1 MAACH
6 FFSRFAAKISC
17 QLTSKIQELM
27 NKFYTLLITILGWL
41 SCFSASAQA
50 DSRYY
55 LTDGKEIQ
63 AVNGLT
69 SGYYIIRVLA
79 GQDGTGTP
87 RAKGMLYWNGESQY
101 SHFGFQASK
110 DYSDLVNKAL
120 DIQNAEDVKYI
131 FYISV
136 DADNNFTIK
145 SAGGSRYISKQNAQS
160 ATSHQL
166 IQDAEETDRSSIAEF
181 TIKFTKPSSAGGGNS
196 GPLTF
201 DTKKHFIVKLAGVT
215 TSASDPVYLHNQT
228 YAPYHPLSYY
238 KGYNETGGS
247 CNKLAFFKLSPV
259 ACFTYDYQING
270 ESVKT
275 ESKTGNLDS
284 NYPDL
289 STMPAFCSAT
299 KPTGT
304 VSEADNNTTKVIPVT
319 WSGKFQYT
327 NTLDNANW
335 YYLKF
340 HSGQIV
346 ISNTGESTDIPITT
360 PTAST
365 SQSLSSKELWAFV
378 GNPFEG
384 FQIYN
389 ARKSGDKYGRLKTIT
404 SLNTETGTEG
414 KNARVQVTYND
425 ALAAGE
431 TDKWVIATNSAPNPI
446 TNSFFIGIKVN
457 DNTTYYLNNNATYL
471 TFWTGGQD
479 NNSAF
484 TVNQDISSLLDTQ
497 IRFKNGGDN
506 YAYATF
512 YADYPVQ
519 VESEYIE
526 VFTGTLDEEN
536 GVMRMTK
543 ATDRIIPAN
552 TGVVLRMSLDDF
564 INNFTHSYALTNA
577 TPELQKA
584 SISGTVEA
592 IPLTDENR
600 GNYLVFSKSGDNL
613 GFFAAGSGIT
623 SLAAYKAFLEKPTG
637 QAVRGFKLSFDET
650 TSIDA
655 TPLFG
660 GEANTLNPAA
670 PIYDLSGRRV
680 QRTTRGIYIQQ
691 GKKVFVK

>member
-1 MAACH
+1 MLATDKGNDNIARFTLKFDKPNGQQSGIISINGKSH
-6 FFSRFAAKISC
+6 F
-17 QLTSKIQELM
+17 
-27 NKFYTLLITILGWL
+27 ITKL
-41 SCFSASAQA
+41 SNA
-50 DSRYY
+50 
-55 LTDGKEIQ
+55 TT
-63 AVNGLT
+63 T
-69 SGYYIIRVLA
+69 SGNSAVFLHT
-79 GQDGTGTP
+79 QDE
-87 RAKGMLYWNGESQY
+87 N
-101 SHFGFQASK
+101 
-110 DYSDLVNKAL
+110 
-120 DIQNAEDVKYI
+120 
-131 FYISV
+131 
-136 DADNNFTIK
+136 
-145 SAGGSRYISKQNAQS
+145 
-160 ATSHQL
+160 
-166 IQDAEETDRSSIAEF
+166 
-181 TIKFTKPSSAGGGNS
+181 
-196 GPLTF
+196 
-201 DTKKHFIVKLAGVT
+201 
-215 TSASDPVYLHNQT
+215 
-228 YAPYHPLSYY
+228 PYFPLSYY
-238 KGYNETGGS
+238 TGYNEAGGS
-247 CNKLAFFKLSPV
+247 CNKLAFFKLRPV
-259 ACFTYDYQING
+259 ASFTYDYQING

-289 STMPAFCSAT
+289 CTMPAFCSAT

-327 NTLDNANW
+327 KTLDNANW
-335 YYLKF
+335 YYLNFYAQK
-340 HSGQIV
+340 IV
-346 ISNTGESTDIPITT
+346 ITNTGEGQDIPIRTT
-360 PTAST
+360 ANPAATT
-365 SQSLSSKELWAFV
+365 TQTLSSKELWAFV
-378 GNPFEG
+378 GNPFDG

-389 ARKSGDKYGRLKTIT
+389 ANKSGEKYGRLVTPT
-404 SLNTETGTEG
+404 DLNTTSGTEG
-414 KNARVQVTYND
+414 KNAHVQVSYQD
-425 ALAAGE
+425 ALADGN
-431 TDKWVIATNSAPNPI
+431 TDKWVVATNSANNPI
-446 TNSFFIGIKVN
+446 ANSFFIGIKGSSRN
-457 DNTTYYLNNNATYL
+457 YYLNQNADYL
-471 TFWTGGQD
+471 TFWTGGQG

-484 TVNQDISSLLDTQ
+484 TVNQDISGLLDRQ
-497 IRFKNGGDN
+497 ISFKNGGDN

-526 VFTGTLDEEN
+526 VFTGTLDEAN
-536 GVMRMTK
+536 GVMRMAK

-552 TGVVLRMSLDDF
+552 TGVVLRMSLDDYLD
-564 INNFTHSYALTNA
+564 NYTHGYALTNE

-600 GNYLVFSKSGDNL
+600 GNYLVFSKSSDNL

>member
-1 MAACH
+1 
-6 FFSRFAAKISC
+6 
-17 QLTSKIQELM
+17 M

-55 LTDGKEIQ
+55 LTDGTEIQ

-79 GQDGTGTP
+79 GQADTGTP
-87 RAKGMLYWNGESQY
+87 RVTGMLYWNGESQY

-145 SAGGSRYISKQNAQS
+145 SVGGSRYISKQNAQS

-166 IQDAEETDRSSIAEF
+166 IQDAEETDRSSRADF
-181 TIKFTKPSSAGGGNS
+181 TINFTKPSSAGGGPS
-196 GPLTF
+196 GPLTPEPNG
-201 DTKKHFIVKLAGVT
+201 KKHFIVKLAGVT
-215 TSASDPVYLHNQT
+215 TSAGDPVYLHKQI
-228 YAPYHPLSYY
+228 YDQYHALSYY
-238 KGYNETGGS
+238 TGYNEAGGS

-275 ESKTGNLDS
+275 ESKTVDLGSD
-284 NYPDL
+284 YPDL
-289 STMPAFCSAT
+289 CTMPAFCSAT

-319 WSGKFQYT
+319 WSGEFQYT
-327 NTLDNANW
+327 KTLDNANW
-335 YYLKF
+335 YYLNFYAQK
-340 HSGQIV
+340 IV
-346 ISNTGESTDIPITT
+346 ITNTGEGQNIPIRTT
-360 PTAST
+360 ATPAATTAQT
-365 SQSLSSKELWAFV
+365 LSSKELWAFV
-378 GNPFEG
+378 GNPFDGFKIYSAYKSEG
-384 FQIYN
+384 
-389 ARKSGDKYGRLKTIT
+389 KYGRLVTTTTEFGTNQGKNVRPCV
-404 SLNTETGTEG
+404 SYADDLETGKTDVWTIS
-414 KNARVQVTYND
+414 KPATSVTN
-425 ALAAGE
+425 
-431 TDKWVIATNSAPNPI
+431 TIP
-446 TNSFFIGIKVN
+446 NSFFIGIKGEN
-457 DNTTYYLNNNATYL
+457 YLYNMNNAADYL
-471 TFWTGGQD
+471 TFWTGGQG

-484 TVNQDISSLLDTQ
+484 TVNQDISGLINSQ
-497 IRFKNGGDN
+497 ISFKNGGDG
-506 YAYATF
+506 YYYSTF
-512 YADYPVQ
+512 YADFPIKVNENF
-519 VESEYIE
+519 VEIY
-526 VFTGTLDEEN
+526 TGTLDEAN
-536 GVMRMTK
+536 GRIIMQK
-543 ATDRIIPAN
+543 AEDGIIPAN
-552 TGVVLRMSLDDF
+552 TGVVIRVPSENAMDSR
-564 INNFTHSYALTNA
+564 TYALTNE

-584 SISGTVEA
+584 SISGTVED

-655 TPLFG
+655 STLFG